1 MNPKGSIRWI
11 VAIVVGF
18 AALQLASCAPS
29 PTATAKTAPSK
40 LEPIEGSDFKRV
52 ILTEKAAE
60 RLDIQT
66 VAVRSELATRV
77 RRVGGQVMALPTQ
90 SAAALVPTPE
100 EAPGSRDSASA
111 GVATPAAN
119 TAVEAQAA
127 DLSRIRV
134 RVDLSQSEL
143 NQVDRGAPARVLP
156 LADDEEDND
165 SEEAGLDAEP
175 DELGGIDDEEEA
187 EGPGGSVPLYYSV
200 ANPPSGNALVP
211 GQPVFV
217 KLTLTGDGTERKIVP
232 FAALLYGVHGETW
245 VYTNP
250 EPLVFVR
257 APVTVDYIE
266 DDLAFLS
273 EGPPAGTEV
282 VTVGGSLLYG
292 AETGV
297 SK

>member
-1 MNPKGSIRWI
+1 MKYSIRWI
-11 VAIVVGF
+11 VVISVIF
-18 AALQLASCAPS
+18 AALQLAACAPK
-29 PTATAKTAPSK
+29 PAAAGKTAPSK

-52 ILTEKAAE
+52 VLTEKAAE

-66 VAVRSELATRV
+66 VAVRSEAATRV
-77 RRVGGQVMALPTQ
+77 RQVGGQVVAPPAEP
-90 SAAALVPTPE
+90 AAMT
-100 EAPGSRDSASA
+100 
-111 GVATPAAN
+111 TPAAD
-119 TAVEAQAA
+119 TAVGAQAA
-127 DLSRIRV
+127 DLGRIWV
-134 RVDLSQSEL
+134 RVNLSENEL
-143 NQVDRGAPARVLP
+143 NQVDRGRPARVLP
-156 LADDEEDND
+156 LDDDEEDVDN
-165 SEEAGLDAEP
+165 EEAGLEAEP
-175 DELGGIDDEEEA
+175 DDGPDGIDDAEET
-187 EGPGGSVPLYYSV
+187 EGPGGSTPLYYSV
-200 ANPPSGNALVP
+200 ANPGNALVA

-217 KLTLTGDGTERKIVP
+217 KLTLAGSWTEQKIVP

-273 EGPPAGTEV
+273 EGPPVGTQV

>member
-1 MNPKGSIRWI
+1 MDPKGSIRWI
-11 VAIVVGF
+11 VAMVVII
-18 AALQLASCAPS
+18 AALQLASCAPA
-29 PTATAKTAPSK
+29 PAATVKTAPSK
-40 LEPIEGSDFKRV
+40 IEPIDGSDFKRV

-66 VAVRSELATRV
+66 VAVRSEPATRV
-77 RRVGGQVMALPTQ
+77 RRVGGQVVALPTQ
-90 SAAALVPTPE
+90 
-100 EAPGSRDSASA
+100 
-111 GVATPAAN
+111 PAAV
-119 TAVEAQAA
+119 TAPTADTVVEAQAA
-127 DLSRIRV
+127 DLSRVRV
-134 RVDLSQSEL
+134 RVNLSQSEL

-165 SEEAGLDAEP
+165 GEEAGLEAEP
-175 DELGGIDDEEEA
+175 DDLGGIDDAEEA
-187 EGPGGSVPLYYSV
+187 EGPGGSTPLYYSV

-217 KLTLTGDGTERKIVP
+217 RVTLTGDGTERKIVP

-266 DDLAFLS
+266 DNLAFLS